1 MHITASDLAAAG
13 RSTTFTFREARVP
26 AVPPPAPDR
35 DRSRSADE
43 EVAATPAQTSRR
55 SRPVDGLASDAVTR
69 RLDLVRH
76 VVEQIIGHAL
86 SAAEIDAIA
95 QRPQPVPVAFDQA
108 RQAEAVAR
116 RAVAWS
122 ATLDLREVGSGDGTF
137 AASGTVRAP
146 DGREIGLEVR
156 LAGNGETAV
165 MPLRLDVQLDG
176 EGRAESLVFAGR
188 AVDGGAGTGAAATA
202 AAWNGLPVRVH
213 GADGALHVATLA
225 DARSAVPGGG
235 GDHIDLVA

>member
-13 RSTTFTFREARVP
+13 RSTTFTFKEARVP
-26 AVPPPAPDR
+26 AAPALA
-35 DRSRSADE
+35 SAHDGTRFGE
-43 EVAATPAQTSRR
+43 PEAAGRPSHASRR
-55 SRPVDGLASDAVTR
+55 PVTGEVPVSDAVAR

-122 ATLDLREVGSGDGTF
+122 ATLDLREAGSGDGTF

-146 DGREIGLEVR
+146 DGRQIDLEVR
-156 LAGNGETAV
+156 LTGSGEAAV
-165 MPLRLDVQLDG
+165 MPLRLDVHLDG
-176 EGRAESLVFAGR
+176 EGRAESLAFAGR